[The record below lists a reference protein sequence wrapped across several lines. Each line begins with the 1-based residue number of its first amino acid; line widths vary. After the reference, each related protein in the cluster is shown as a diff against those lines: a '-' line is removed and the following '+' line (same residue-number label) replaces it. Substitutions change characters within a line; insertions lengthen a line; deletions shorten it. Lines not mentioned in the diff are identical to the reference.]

1 MATTEPR
8 FYIRK
13 QAIQNLVIDLL
24 NKFNLNDTSPV
35 PVEDIVRQLGI
46 ELQYVANTDDQ
57 LSGFIYRDATTG
69 KTILGVNADHSEN
82 RQRFTIAHE
91 LGHFL
96 LHPLDEV
103 LIDRKGY
110 GYGYGRLRSLDSSS
124 GEFKEEREANLFAAE
139 LLMPEAI
146 LRKKAYE
153 ATPFDFIEED
163 DDNIIRTLASD
174 FGVSP
179 QSLTIRLVQLG
190 LLNS

>member
-24 NKFNLNDTSPV
+24 NKFDLYDTTPV
-35 PVEDIVRQLGI
+35 PVEDIVQQLGI
-46 ELQYVANTDDQ
+46 ELQYIANTDDQ
-57 LSGFIYRDATTG
+57 LSGFIYRDTTTG
-69 KTILGVNADHSEN
+69 KTILGVNAGHSEN

-91 LGHFL
+91 LGHYL

-139 LLMPEAI
+139 LLMPDAT
-146 LRKKAYE
+146 LRKRAY
-153 ATPFDFIEED
+153 ATEFDFMDDSEEVVQS
-163 DDNIIRTLASD
+163 LAKE
-174 FGVSP
+174 FKVSP
-179 QSLTIRLVQLG
+179 QSLTIRLVQMG